1 MSRPAAIDVLIVG
14 AGFAGLY
21 MLYRAQRM
29 GLHAQ
34 LVEQAD
40 DVGGVWYY
48 NRYPGARCDVPSL
61 EYSYSF
67 SEELQQ
73 EWNWSER
80 YAAQPE
86 ILAYLRHVAER
97 FDLRRH
103 IRFGTRVHSARF
115 DTEAGRWHVDTDR
128 CGRLTAQFCILAT
141 GPLSVPQTPD
151 WPGLPDFQGRVLHT
165 GRWPHD
171 GVDLRHRRVAIIGTG
186 SSGIQAIPVIAAEA
200 EHLVV
205 LQRTANFVIPSRNAP
220 MDDATL
226 AKAKAGYPELRAR
239 AKQVGTLYEFS
250 DRSALAVSDAERDAE
265 YERRWAKGG
274 VNFIHSFKDITL
286 DLDANATA
294 AEFVRRKIRSVVR
307 NPETADRLCPTDHP
321 IGTKRI
327 CVGSDYFET
336 YNRANVTLVD
346 LKRTPVTR
354 VLPDAIATAEETYP
368 VDVLVCATGY
378 DALTGAVN
386 AIEIRGKDDQLL
398 RDTWQAG
405 PRTFLGLMTHGFP
418 NLFFITGPGSPSV
431 LVNLVVGLEQ
441 HVEWIA
447 QCIGRMRT
455 AGHDQIEAESSAE
468 DAWVKQVNDAA
479 AGTLM
484 TRSNSWYLG
493 ANVPG
498 KPRVFMP
505 FVGGIGRYRAI
516 CDGVA
521 ADGYRGFRIGPG
533 STSRTPHSIQAS
545 AAADHE

>member
-21 MLYRAQRM
+21 MLYRARQM

-34 LVEQAD
+34 IVEQAD
-40 DVGGVWYY
+40 DVGGVWYW

-128 CGRLTAQFCILAT
+128 YGRLTAQFCILAS

-205 LQRTANFVIPSRNAP
+205 LQRTANFVIPARNAP

-226 AKAKAGYPELRAR
+226 AKAKTGYAELRAR

-250 DRSALAVSDAERDAE
+250 DRSALAVSEPERDAE

-294 AEFVRRKIRSVVR
+294 AEFVRRQIRSIVR
-307 NPETADRLCPTDHP
+307 NPETAEQLCPTDHP

-336 YNRANVTLVD
+336 YNRPNVTLVD

-447 QCIGRMRT
+447 QCIGRIR
-455 AGHDQIEAESSAE
+455 AAAHDRIEAESSAQ

-516 CDGVA
+516 CDDVA
-521 ADGYRGFRIGPG
+521 AEGYRGFRI
-533 STSRTPHSIQAS
+533 STGGASRTSHSIRAS
-545 AAADHE
+545 ATADHE